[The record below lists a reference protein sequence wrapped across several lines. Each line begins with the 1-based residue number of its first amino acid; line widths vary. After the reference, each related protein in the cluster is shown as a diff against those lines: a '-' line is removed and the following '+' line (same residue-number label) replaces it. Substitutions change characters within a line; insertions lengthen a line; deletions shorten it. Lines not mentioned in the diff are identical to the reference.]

1 MNHLLLTG
9 YPGCGKTTVV
19 CRVAELLS
27 TLQPVGF
34 YTREMRDG
42 DTRLGF
48 TIRTLDGAEYVMAQK
63 GLKSKH
69 RVGKYGVDVGAV
81 DRVAAD
87 VRSKLALNRALVIID
102 EVGKMECFS
111 KEFRSLVLEVLDS
124 NALLLATVAARGNKF
139 IEYLKSLPKVRV
151 IEVST
156 KNRND
161 LPQKLSAEIRAGVQ
175 TERRR

>member
-1 MNHLLLTG
+1 
-9 YPGCGKTTVV
+9 
-19 CRVAELLS
+19 VAELLS

-42 DTRLGF
+42 GTRLGF
-48 TIRTLDGAEYVMAQK
+48 TLTTLDGAECIMARK
-63 GLKSKH
+63 GLKSKY

-87 VRSKLALNRALVIID
+87 VRSKLASSPALVIID
-102 EVGKMECFS
+102 EIGKMECFS

-124 NALLLATVAARGNKF
+124 SAFLLATVAARGNKF
-139 IEYLKSLPKVRV
+139 IEYIKSLPKVRV

-156 KNRND
+156 KNRDD
-161 LPQKLSAEIRAGVQ
+161 LPQKLAAEIRAGIQ
-175 TERRR
+175 TERTR

>member
-1 MNHLLLTG
+1 MDNLLLTG

-19 CRVAELLS
+19 CRVAELVS
-27 TLQPVGF
+27 DLQPVGF
-34 YTREMRDG
+34 YTQEMRDG
-42 DTRLGF
+42 GTRVGF
-48 TIRTLDGAEYVMAQK
+48 TLTTFDGAECVMAQK

-87 VRSKLALNRALVIID
+87 VRSKLTSSPGLVIID
-102 EVGKMECFS
+102 EIGKMECFS

-124 NALLLATVAARGNKF
+124 RAVLLATVAARGNKF
-139 IEYLKSLPKVRV
+139 IEYVKSLPKVRV

-156 KNRND
+156 RNRDD
-161 LPQKLSAEIRAGVQ
+161 LPQKLAAEIPAGVK
-175 TERRR
+175 TELRR